1 MMNFPKIIQGG
12 MGAGVSH
19 WLLAR
24 KVSMAGQL
32 GVVSGT
38 ALDAVMVRR
47 LQDRDLGGNVRRAL
61 AAFPDQELAK
71 VIQDDY
77 FIEGGRAPDQPYK
90 RLPMPNIKPSRRA
103 EEVKMVGNFV
113 EVFLAK
119 EGHEGKVGINFLEK
133 IQVATLSSLYGAM
146 LARVDCVLMGAGI
159 PMEIPGV
166 IDKFTKHMRAA
177 LRIDVAGAKPGEDH
191 WMEFDPREMLKT
203 VSLPTIN
210 RPMFIAI
217 ISSAILALAL
227 VRKASGAVDGFVV
240 EGPTAGGHNAPPRG
254 TPHFTEAGEPVYGPK
269 DVVDLKKIAEIGR
282 PFWLAGGYGHPD
294 KLQEALDQG
303 AEGVQVGTAFAMC
316 VDSGYD
322 DTLRNQTLEAIM
334 AGDTYVKTDPLAS
347 PTGFPFK
354 VVSVK
359 DTNSEQEVYLKRT
372 RICDLGYLRTAY
384 LKENGDIGY
393 RCAAEPEKDYVA
405 KGGKLEDTVGRK
417 CLCNAL
423 VANIGHAQIQK
434 GGERELAVVT
444 TGDDLRVVREM
455 VHRHGMRY
463 TALDVIDYLLSGL
476 GAQASAAVKV
486 DVADG

>member
-1 MMNFPKIIQGG
+1 MKFPKIIQGG

-38 ALDAVMVRR
+38 ALDAVMIRR
-47 LQDRDLGGNVRRAL
+47 LQDGDAGGHIRRAL
-61 AAFPDQELAK
+61 AAFPDQGLAQR
-71 VIQDDY
+71 ILDDY
-77 FIEGGRAPDQPYK
+77 FIDGGRAPDQPYK
-90 RLPMPNIKPSRRA
+90 RAPMPSINAARRT
-103 EEVKMVGNFV
+103 EELKMVGNFV

-119 EGHEGKVGINFLEK
+119 EGHDGPVGINFLEK

-146 LARVDCVLMGAGI
+146 LAKVDCVLMGAGI
-159 PMEIPGV
+159 PMEIPGT
-166 IDKFTKHMRAA
+166 IDKFAKHMKAA

-191 WMEFDPREMLKT
+191 WMEFDPREMLKGIT
-203 VSLPTIN
+203 LPAIN

-227 VRKASGAVDGFVV
+227 VKKASGSVDGFVV

-254 TPHFTEAGEPVYGPK
+254 APMFTESGEPVYGPK
-269 DVVDLKKIAEIGR
+269 DVVDLAKIREIGR

-294 KLQEALDQG
+294 RLREALALG
-303 AEGVQVGTAFAMC
+303 AAGVQVGTAFAMSS
-316 VDSGYD
+316 DSGYAD
-322 DTLRNQTLEAIM
+322 ELRRQTLDAIM
-334 AGDTYVKTDPLAS
+334 KGNTYVRTDPLAS

-354 VVSVK
+354 VVSVAG
-359 DTNSEQEVYLKRT
+359 TNSEQDVYLQRT

-384 LKENGDIGY
+384 LKDNGEIGY

-405 KGGKLEDTVGRK
+405 KGGRIEDTVGRK

-423 VANIGHAQIQK
+423 MANIGHGQVQK
-434 GGERELAVVT
+434 GNELELPVVT
-444 TGDDLRVVREM
+444 AGDDVAVVREL
-455 VHRHGMRY
+455 VNLHGPRY
-463 TALDVIDYLLSGL
+463 TAENVLDFILAGL
-476 GAQASAAVKV
+476 DAPADQASIT
-486 DVADG
+486 